1 MLHHLDRLPP
11 FLKFAIIGTLG
22 FVVDSLVLLF
32 ALHILGLDPY
42 SGRVLSFLAA
52 ITFTWLGN
60 RFFTFR
66 DRRQDNLFREWLTF
80 FLTNS
85 LGGVINYTTY
95 SLLVTFVPFVKAS
108 PLWGVAAGCIV
119 AMLFNYAASS
129 RLVFRRPPQA

>member
-1 MLHHLDRLPP
+1 MLRHLDRLPP
-11 FLKFAIIGTLG
+11 FLKFAIIGALG

-32 ALHILGLDPY
+32 ALHSLGLDPY
-42 SGRVLSFLAA
+42 SGRILSFLAA

-66 DRRQDNLFREWLTF
+66 DRRQASLFKEWLTF

-85 LGGVINYTTY
+85 LGGAINYVTY
-95 SLLVTFVPFVKAS
+95 SLLVTFVPFIKTS
-108 PLWGVAAGCIV
+108 PLWGVAAGSIV

-129 RLVFRRPPQA
+129 RVVFRRPPEA